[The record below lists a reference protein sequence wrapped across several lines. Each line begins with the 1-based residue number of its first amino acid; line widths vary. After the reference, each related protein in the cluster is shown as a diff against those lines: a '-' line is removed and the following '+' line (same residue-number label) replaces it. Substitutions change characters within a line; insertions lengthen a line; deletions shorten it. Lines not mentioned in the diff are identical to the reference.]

1 VILYRGKMKQY
12 RQYQQTLGIS
22 AAQQLRISLGLAAF
36 VIVVGTLGFM
46 YLENWPVLDSLYM
59 TIITLSTVG
68 FGEVRQLHDE
78 SRMFTMVLIILG
90 VAVGGLTATSLGRV
104 IVEGQFKELVLRR
117 KMEKKLRRMENHY
130 IVAGYGRVGRQVALE
145 FKRRHVPFVVIE
157 RDPAAV
163 ETLTA
168 NQILFVEGDA
178 TDEEV
183 LREAGIE
190 QAQTLISTLPDEA
203 HNVYLT
209 LTARHMSSSLTIIAR
224 ADVEEEEKKLIRAGA
239 NNVISPHVLGGVRMA
254 MAATQP
260 NVVDF
265 VQMTGFGTEG
275 LIIEEI
281 TIPQNSALNDKTIVE
296 SGLKDR
302 YGVTIIGIKKQGG
315 KMVIN
320 PTPKTTLN
328 SGDILVLIGDQANV
342 EQLNADLKL

>member
-1 VILYRGKMKQY
+1 MKQY

-22 AAQQLRISLGLAAF
+22 ATQQLRISLGLAAF

-145 FKRRHVPFVVIE
+145 FMRRHVPFVVIE
-157 RDPAAV
+157 RDPAAIDQ
-163 ETLTA
+163 LTA
-168 NQILFVEGDA
+168 NEILFVEGDA
-178 TDEEV
+178 TDEDV

-190 QAQTLISTLPDEA
+190 RAQTLISTLPDEA

-209 LTARHMSSSLTIIAR
+209 LTARHMSSTLTIIAR

-239 NNVISPHVLGGVRMA
+239 NNVVSPHVLGGVRMA

-275 LIIEEI
+275 LIIEEM
-281 TIPQNSALNDKTIVE
+281 TIPQSSTLNDKTIVE
-296 SGLKDR
+296 SGLKDK
-302 YGVTIIGIKKQGG
+302 YGVTIIGIKKQGE

-328 SGDILVLIGDQANV
+328 PGDILVLIGDQANV